1 MPRYAAFLRGMNV
14 GGHRL
19 TNEELRAHFTAM
31 GFGEVAS
38 FRASGNV
45 IFAAGDSRPRQLGP
59 RIEAGLQTAL
69 GYAVPTYIRSA
80 REVRAIAAM
89 QPFAPEH
96 VRASTGKLHVALL
109 AEPPAAAARERVLEM
124 ASARDRLLFG
134 ERGAVLAAERAD
146 VGLGSRSEARRAVA
160 RCDDAA
166 HEEYDRADLR
176 QASRRVSAAPT
187 RRPRPRRSP
196 LGAAL
201 PWRWG

>member
-134 ERGAVLAAERAD
+134 ERELYWLPSGPMLDSGLDLKLVERWLGAMTLRTKSTIEQICARHLAA
-146 VGLGSRSEARRAVA
+146 
-160 RCDDAA
+160 
-166 HEEYDRADLR
+166 
-176 QASRRVSAAPT
+176 
-187 RRPRPRRSP
+187 
-196 LGAAL
+196 
-201 PWRWG
+201 